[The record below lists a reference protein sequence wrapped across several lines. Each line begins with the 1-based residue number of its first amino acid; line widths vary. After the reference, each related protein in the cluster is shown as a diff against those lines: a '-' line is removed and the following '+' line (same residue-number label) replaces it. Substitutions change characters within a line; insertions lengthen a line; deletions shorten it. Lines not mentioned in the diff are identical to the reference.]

1 MRNFFEQ
8 KKQGEV
14 IIENISQE
22 KEGEIESLISNFEE
36 TIFEEHQKQTIISI
50 ETIAKGMLRVLTNSS
65 EAAKDLAEK
74 IEKVFNGKILFIH
87 PKKESS
93 IRVRVVLG

>member
-1 MRNFFEQ
+1 MRNFFER

-14 IIENISQE
+14 IIENISQDKE
-22 KEGEIESLISNFEE
+22 KKIEELISEFEE
-36 TIFEEHQKQTIISI
+36 IFFEKDQKQAIISI

-65 EAAKDLAEK
+65 QAAKDLAER
-74 IEKVFNGKILFIH
+74 IEKIFNGKVLFIH

-93 IRVRVVLG
+93 IRVRIVLR